1 MRVKMPEAEGD
12 RESERKTERE
22 RERER
27 ERDSPVICGESKPP
41 CNFAPSIFLLLWHK
55 LLLENVFLPFI
66 CRDNW

>member
-12 RESERKTERE
+12 RESERKTE

-41 CNFAPSIFLLLWHK
+41 CNFAPSIFLLL
-55 LLLENVFLPFI
+55 
-66 CRDNW
+66 

>member
-41 CNFAPSIFLLLWHK
+41 CNFAPSIFLLL
-55 LLLENVFLPFI
+55 
-66 CRDNW
+66 